1 MPPLNLTTL
10 GPGARLRAAREA
22 AGLTRRELAERLG
35 VGYGSISNVELGTDT
50 PTLDLIH
57 RMAVAIGCD
66 PHAIDP
72 RLAPV
77 RRVRTRTRTTGLA

>member
-66 PHAIDP
+66 PHSIDG
-72 RLAPV
+72 RLASTSTRP
-77 RRVRTRTRTTGLA
+77 RRSKASGLA